1 MTNYS
6 NINNWMDVMR
16 LTEKKP
22 PLPILSFPAVQLL
35 YVTTNELV
43 QSSTLQALGIKMI
56 ADKFNLPAAL
66 GYMDLSVEAEAFGAH
81 AVYSVDEIPTIIGQL
96 IKSEEDA
103 NNLKVPEIG
112 AGRTKKVIDGIAKA
126 RKIIRDKPIF
136 AECVGP
142 FSLAGRLMDV
152 NEAMVNCYDEP
163 EMVHILLKKSTE
175 FIIKYIQEFKN
186 VGADGVILA
195 EPLAGVLSPNIAQ
208 EFSHQYVKEIIDE
221 VQDENFVVI
230 YHNCGNGVT
239 FQLDDIYNLGCKAYH
254 FGDSVNMKEILE
266 KTPEDIIVM
275 GNVSPAKAF
284 IAGKPQIVASATYYL
299 LTECRNHKNF
309 WVSSGCDIPP
319 LTDFENIEAF
329 FRVADE
335 FYYIRDLIR
344 EMNAK

>member
-1 MTNYS
+1 MSEYSNMTN
-6 NINNWMDVMR
+6 WMEVMR
-16 LTEKKP
+16 LKEKKP
-22 PLPILSFPAVQLL
+22 PLPILAFPAVQLL

-96 IKSEEDA
+96 IKTQDDA
-103 NNLKVPEIG
+103 EKLQIPEIG
-112 AGRTKKVIDGIAKA
+112 AGRSQKVVDGIAKA
-126 RKIIRDKPIF
+126 RRIVRDKPLF

-163 EMVHILLKKSTE
+163 EMVHILLKKATI
-175 FIIKYIQEFKN
+175 FIKKFIQAFKD

-195 EPLAGVLSPNIAQ
+195 EPLAGVLSPNVAK
-208 EFSHQYVKEIIDE
+208 EFSHVYVKEIVDE
-221 VQDENFVVI
+221 MQDDDFVII
-230 YHNCGNGVT
+230 YHNCGNGVP
-239 FQLDDIYNLGCKAYH
+239 FQLDDIYSLGCKAYH
-254 FGDSVNMKEILE
+254 FGDSINMKEVLE
-266 KTPEDIIVM
+266 KTPEEILVM

-299 LTECRNHKNF
+299 LTECRNFKNF
-309 WVSSGCDIPP
+309 WISSGCDIPP
-319 LTDFENIEAF
+319 LTDFDNIESF
-329 FRVADE
+329 FNVANE

-344 EMNAK
+344 EMNRK